1 MANQI
6 ESKEV
11 NIIIKADSKQA
22 EKSAKDLEAV
32 FYSIEQLTRNG
43 KLASYWKNQEVLMK
57 NVTKAYKEY
66 TNEASIDN
74 AKELL
79 KTTNALKAISEGQLP
94 KTLKGFEQIEKTI
107 KGLKNIEL
115 DQMFSQ
121 QGFEKAF
128 KAFDL
133 MEKSGLEVNEILT
146 RLGSDADTSRLQTI
160 VTNLTSEVEKLTR
173 RLINARNANEE
184 LRKEFENFKA
194 GSGFA
199 DKLDELDRLKLDMQN
214 IRNEAIQTFNQF
226 LDANK
231 IDRYDRFS
239 DDRFAEYFEKL
250 ENGTLTATDAI
261 RRFKSEYSYLLE
273 ESYKSSGDSFGLN
286 RLQDFSTKL
295 DSIFHQVEGTSNK
308 INNILSNGVIAK
320 SVQNLSEDTT
330 LPDSQRSIFGNIL
343 QDEESLKSIT
353 ALFQKIIDE
362 TNQTKNTEVFNTEQF
377 TKIESL
383 FTSIESSLSSI
394 KGVLVDVGD
403 GEELSPLLKTITK
416 VESAINNLSSS
427 VKNIGL
433 NMNIDIGSDKEME
446 AKAQAKIA
454 NALQAYQ
461 RLFDHLK
468 VTAPA
473 GEIIGQ
479 KFFDFDISQYD
490 TTRGK
495 LEAYVKFI
503 KDIRNEAKSYF
514 NGQDVLYTGSD
525 KKYWTQA
532 SSAAGQVTKVF
543 NEIKAAS
550 NTNPLENLFG
560 KTDLSPIISQLENIV
575 IKLDEISISAN
586 KFVETFKSGL
596 NISTSVKEVES
607 LTARIKELEAELAK
621 VKIAPVTSPIE
632 TNISFGDSTSNA
644 IDTQVKKQREYND
657 LVAVGYDR
665 IQKMKRISESGT
677 TGQNSVYDLL
687 RLNHEAWD
695 EVKANNFFNTIP
707 EEGLKRYI
715 KILEV
720 VEKIV
725 QEMVQ
730 ASGLTED
737 QIVSQLKNI
746 KSAQGGNF
754 KLNGADSGWTHFA
767 TYSNGQKDSMQKPNG
782 ITYKVYAAFD
792 DIKDLNQNV
801 VSSIMD
807 ELTKAGFKGRLKTT
821 SGSTSFGDKLN
832 GLAITDQMVVHGSTK
847 KDQEIA
853 YNTLKNMGL
862 KLSYLG
868 GGIDTPDGSFS
879 QTLASGEINKYV
891 QGLEKEA
898 TTARDTA
905 KAEQELANARKE
917 STSTVSQN
925 QKKDAFQ
932 GSSTKAEAS
941 ANAINKENE
950 ALKQTANTATE
961 AATAKEKFTKANSK
975 VKESADA
982 SVGSVNQE
990 AEALANAG
998 KSATNGLNSINEF
1011 RPNTTGFDEL
1021 ISKLKITEEEA
1032 KRIES
1037 IIVNS
1042 NYSVAAKKTLDSYNV
1057 RYKNGDSRVIGENS
1071 QTDRGNTLG
1080 SREILYNDKQ
1090 IQQLDTIRE
1099 KIKALKKDCFSEKN
1113 GRAGTQYGLGE
1124 QFNDAVEKVDK
1135 LTAAFNEGKLSLST
1149 YKKNIDSVI
1158 NSYNRLVTIQQNR
1171 DMDRVNSNQ
1180 KAVTAALREQLTAYK
1195 NICSVREKLAGI
1207 KNKDGSQDEVIR
1219 ALNKE
1224 KELYLNNF
1232 KIASSFLKNNKLYF
1246 DSILQ
1251 VNKLLEQQLKSETKI
1266 AAKRASINKSND
1278 TTSSSKVNVNTINEA
1293 NRRINSLNN
1302 SLNEL
1307 KNTNGFRK
1315 VKSDFDE
1322 IFNSR
1327 TNFYSLEK
1335 YRNAIDQLRK
1345 LLSEAK
1351 KINTETNSALN
1362 RVNNQFTNLSSSDI
1376 LKSTFSK
1383 QLAESSLVIE
1393 KLNADFKN
1401 GTISIDEYNTKTR
1414 QTLSN
1419 LAELKRLGNGQ
1430 ILGSVNSVTTIDAAK
1445 QQVLNYASQ
1454 NSKKI
1459 SKPINVSAPDSN
1471 GIRTITT
1478 EIITQEN
1485 EIQKLTAK
1493 WSAATNTV
1501 SLSTKTMGT
1510 EVSATTKLI
1519 QGFAN
1524 KWKQLAQYMTA
1535 MYLNPY
1541 MLIYRIR
1548 DMITTVSELDYE
1560 LMDLRKTA
1568 DMSTSELHEFY
1579 LESNNV
1585 AKEMGVST
1593 KEILSQASAWS
1604 RLGYNTKQTATE
1616 MAKLSSQFA
1625 TISPGMEVDEA
1636 TTGLVSV
1643 MKAFDITTDE
1653 VKSEI
1658 MDKINIVG
1666 NNFATNNQE
1675 IIEGLQRMSSAM
1687 ASTGADLE
1695 DTIAL
1700 FTAGQEVV
1708 QDAEQVGS
1716 AIKSFSMRIRGMEE
1730 TGEYLDELKD
1740 IKGDVYELT
1749 NGKVHIM
1756 EDENTY
1762 RPVLDIL
1769 RDISEV
1775 WSEIT
1780 DKNRAKLLEKLFAKT
1795 RANKNVCPYVQKCA

>member
-632 TNISFGDSTSNA
+632 TNISSGNSTSNA

-782 ITYKVYAAFD
+782 ITYKIYAAFD

-975 VKESADA
+975 VKESADS

-998 KSATNGLNSINEF
+998 KSAESGLNSI
-1011 RPNTTGFDEL
+1011 D
-1021 ISKLKITEEEA
+1021 
-1032 KRIES
+1032 
-1037 IIVNS
+1037 
-1042 NYSVAAKKTLDSYNV
+1042 
-1057 RYKNGDSRVIGENS
+1057 
-1071 QTDRGNTLG
+1071 
-1080 SREILYNDKQ
+1080 
-1090 IQQLDTIRE
+1090 
-1099 KIKALKKDCFSEKN
+1099 
-1113 GRAGTQYGLGE
+1113 
-1124 QFNDAVEKVDK
+1124 
-1135 LTAAFNEGKLSLST
+1135 
-1149 YKKNIDSVI
+1149 
-1158 NSYNRLVTIQQNR
+1158 
-1171 DMDRVNSNQ
+1171 
-1180 KAVTAALREQLTAYK
+1180 
-1195 NICSVREKLAGI
+1195 
-1207 KNKDGSQDEVIR
+1207 
-1219 ALNKE
+1219 
-1224 KELYLNNF
+1224 
-1232 KIASSFLKNNKLYF
+1232 
-1246 DSILQ
+1246 
-1251 VNKLLEQQLKSETKI
+1251 
-1266 AAKRASINKSND
+1266 
-1278 TTSSSKVNVNTINEA
+1278 EA
-1293 NRRINSLNN
+1293 NRRIESLKK
-1302 SLNEL
+1302 SFKDLE
-1307 KNTNGFRK
+1307 NTNGFRK
-1315 VKSDFDE
+1315 VNQEFE
-1322 IFNSR
+1322 EAVNSI
-1327 TNFYSLEK
+1327 TDSSSLK
-1335 YRNAIDQLRK
+1335 DYRNTIEQLRK

-1351 KINTETNSALN
+1351 KINTESNSALN
-1362 RVNNQFTNLSSSDI
+1362 RVNNQFENLSNSDV

-1501 SLSTKTMGT
+1501 SLSTKTIGT

-1568 DMSTSELHEFY
+1568 DMSTSELHDFY

-1585 AKEMGVST
+1585 AKEMGVTT

-1604 RLGYNTKQTATE
+1604 RLGYNTKETATE

-1643 MKAFDITTDE
+1643 MKAFNISTDQ

-1666 NNFATNNQE
+1666 K
-1675 IIEGLQRMSSAM
+1675 IIAQ
-1687 ASTGADLE
+1687 
-1695 DTIAL
+1695 
-1700 FTAGQEVV
+1700 
-1708 QDAEQVGS
+1708 
-1716 AIKSFSMRIRGMEE
+1716 
-1730 TGEYLDELKD
+1730 
-1740 IKGDVYELT
+1740 
-1749 NGKVHIM
+1749 
-1756 EDENTY
+1756 TY
-1762 RPVLDIL
+1762 
-1769 RDISEV
+1769 SNV
-1775 WSEIT
+1775 W
-1780 DKNRAKLLEKLFAKT
+1780 
-1795 RANKNVCPYVQKCA
+1795 CH

>member
-975 VKESADA
+975 VKESADS

-998 KSATNGLNSINEF
+998 KSAESGLNSI
-1011 RPNTTGFDEL
+1011 D
-1021 ISKLKITEEEA
+1021 
-1032 KRIES
+1032 
-1037 IIVNS
+1037 
-1042 NYSVAAKKTLDSYNV
+1042 
-1057 RYKNGDSRVIGENS
+1057 
-1071 QTDRGNTLG
+1071 
-1080 SREILYNDKQ
+1080 
-1090 IQQLDTIRE
+1090 
-1099 KIKALKKDCFSEKN
+1099 
-1113 GRAGTQYGLGE
+1113 
-1124 QFNDAVEKVDK
+1124 
-1135 LTAAFNEGKLSLST
+1135 
-1149 YKKNIDSVI
+1149 
-1158 NSYNRLVTIQQNR
+1158 
-1171 DMDRVNSNQ
+1171 
-1180 KAVTAALREQLTAYK
+1180 
-1195 NICSVREKLAGI
+1195 
-1207 KNKDGSQDEVIR
+1207 
-1219 ALNKE
+1219 
-1224 KELYLNNF
+1224 
-1232 KIASSFLKNNKLYF
+1232 
-1246 DSILQ
+1246 
-1251 VNKLLEQQLKSETKI
+1251 
-1266 AAKRASINKSND
+1266 
-1278 TTSSSKVNVNTINEA
+1278 EA
-1293 NRRINSLNN
+1293 NRRIESLKK
-1302 SLNEL
+1302 SFKDLE
-1307 KNTNGFRK
+1307 NTNGFRK
-1315 VKSDFDE
+1315 VNQEFE
-1322 IFNSR
+1322 EAVNSI
-1327 TNFYSLEK
+1327 TDSSSLK
-1335 YRNAIDQLRK
+1335 DYRNTIEQLRK

-1351 KINTETNSALN
+1351 KINTESNSALN
-1362 RVNNQFTNLSSSDI
+1362 RVNNQFENLSNSDV

-1585 AKEMGVST
+1585 AKEMGVTT

-1604 RLGYNTKQTATE
+1604 RFN
-1616 MAKLSSQFA
+1616 
-1625 TISPGMEVDEA
+1625 
-1636 TTGLVSV
+1636 
-1643 MKAFDITTDE
+1643 
-1653 VKSEI
+1653 
-1658 MDKINIVG
+1658 KIDPLYSN
-1666 NNFATNNQE
+1666 
-1675 IIEGLQRMSSAM
+1675 
-1687 ASTGADLE
+1687 
-1695 DTIAL
+1695 
-1700 FTAGQEVV
+1700 
-1708 QDAEQVGS
+1708 
-1716 AIKSFSMRIRGMEE
+1716 
-1730 TGEYLDELKD
+1730 
-1740 IKGDVYELT
+1740 VY
-1749 NGKVHIM
+1749 
-1756 EDENTY
+1756 
-1762 RPVLDIL
+1762 
-1769 RDISEV
+1769 
-1775 WSEIT
+1775 
-1780 DKNRAKLLEKLFAKT
+1780 
-1795 RANKNVCPYVQKCA
+1795 

>member
-632 TNISFGDSTSNA
+632 TNISLGDSKEQSTEIDLYHNLEKRKVTYDEIIDKIQTIVSLKEKEKSLSKTSDDTKLYQNLYDENDINWA
-644 IDTQVKKQREYND
+644 GDTEGTINRISDRLKEIYTKYNGKISLIDENDIQEATYLLDILKGSGESPNLNKSQEKFYQNKKFSNDSLFDNIRVDSQKAEEIDKINTELSETYRWFNQLEGVSLNENIANEIKSLISDMQIGGKTASEYAND
-657 LVAVGYDR
+657 LLKIFNIEVGSNSAVE
-665 IQKMKRISESGT
+665 QQNKLQSELKETESQAEKTAQAVNESSST
-677 TGQNSVYDLL
+677 TP
-687 RLNHEAWD
+687 
-695 EVKANNFFNTIP
+695 K
-707 EEGLKRYI
+707 
-715 KILEV
+715 
-720 VEKIV
+720 
-725 QEMVQ
+725 
-730 ASGLTED
+730 
-737 QIVSQLKNI
+737 
-746 KSAQGGNF
+746 
-754 KLNGADSGWTHFA
+754 
-767 TYSNGQKDSMQKPNG
+767 
-782 ITYKVYAAFD
+782 
-792 DIKDLNQNV
+792 KDL
-801 VSSIMD
+801 
-807 ELTKAGFKGRLKTT
+807 
-821 SGSTSFGDKLN
+821 
-832 GLAITDQMVVHGSTK
+832 
-847 KDQEIA
+847 
-853 YNTLKNMGL
+853 
-862 KLSYLG
+862 
-868 GGIDTPDGSFS
+868 
-879 QTLASGEINKYV
+879 
-891 QGLEKEA
+891 
-898 TTARDTA
+898 
-905 KAEQELANARKE
+905 
-917 STSTVSQN
+917 
-925 QKKDAFQ
+925 KDAFQ

-975 VKESADA
+975 VKESADS

-998 KSATNGLNSINEF
+998 KSAESGLNSI
-1011 RPNTTGFDEL
+1011 D
-1021 ISKLKITEEEA
+1021 
-1032 KRIES
+1032 
-1037 IIVNS
+1037 
-1042 NYSVAAKKTLDSYNV
+1042 
-1057 RYKNGDSRVIGENS
+1057 
-1071 QTDRGNTLG
+1071 
-1080 SREILYNDKQ
+1080 
-1090 IQQLDTIRE
+1090 
-1099 KIKALKKDCFSEKN
+1099 
-1113 GRAGTQYGLGE
+1113 
-1124 QFNDAVEKVDK
+1124 
-1135 LTAAFNEGKLSLST
+1135 
-1149 YKKNIDSVI
+1149 
-1158 NSYNRLVTIQQNR
+1158 
-1171 DMDRVNSNQ
+1171 
-1180 KAVTAALREQLTAYK
+1180 
-1195 NICSVREKLAGI
+1195 
-1207 KNKDGSQDEVIR
+1207 
-1219 ALNKE
+1219 
-1224 KELYLNNF
+1224 
-1232 KIASSFLKNNKLYF
+1232 
-1246 DSILQ
+1246 
-1251 VNKLLEQQLKSETKI
+1251 
-1266 AAKRASINKSND
+1266 
-1278 TTSSSKVNVNTINEA
+1278 EA
-1293 NRRINSLNN
+1293 NRRIESLKK
-1302 SLNEL
+1302 SFKDLE
-1307 KNTNGFRK
+1307 NTNGFRK
-1315 VKSDFDE
+1315 VNQEFE
-1322 IFNSR
+1322 EAVNSI
-1327 TNFYSLEK
+1327 TDSSSLK
-1335 YRNAIDQLRK
+1335 DYRNTIEQLRK

-1351 KINTETNSALN
+1351 KINTESNSALN
-1362 RVNNQFTNLSSSDI
+1362 RVNNQFENLSNSDV

-1383 QLAESSLVIE
+1383 QLAESSLIIDE
-1393 KLNADFKN
+1393 LNAKFKN

-1510 EVSATTKLI
+1510 EVSATTKVI
-1519 QGFAN
+1519 QGFVN

-1675 IIEGLQRMSSAM
+1675 IIEGLQRMASAM

-1795 RANKNVCPYVQKCA
+1795 RANVGAAVLQNFEQAEKSLEVMENSAGSSDKEMSIAKDTLDYKINKLKETWTGFLQEIADQKTTGGVIDFFTAVSDVITNIVSGLGLLKTTVISVFAVIAAKNNLGRANYISSPSYCLNVSRV